1 MSEGVV
7 HIIDDDAAMRDSLG
21 FLMQVNRIPFRV
33 FESAVA
39 FLEDL
44 PEDGGCVLTDVRM
57 PEMNGIEMVR
67 RLKEQGYRAPVI
79 VMTGHADV
87 PLAIEAM
94 KAGVVDFIEKPFDED
109 LLLSAIKVAL
119 QQGKAQSEQDAA
131 LADTRARLE
140 GLSPREREV
149 LNGLIE
155 GKANKVIAFDL
166 GISPRTVEIY
176 RANLMSKM
184 QARSLSELVRMTLSF
199 NDRNA

>member
-21 FLMQVNRIPFRV
+21 FLLQVNRIPFRV
-33 FESAVA
+33 FESAIA
-39 FLEDL
+39 FLDAL

-67 RLKEQGYRAPVI
+67 RLKERGYRAPVI

-94 KAGVVDFIEKPFDED
+94 KAGVVDFIEKPFDEA
-109 LLLSAIKVAL
+109 LLLSALRSAL
-119 QQGKAQSEQDAA
+119 EQGKAQSEQDAA
-131 LADTRARLE
+131 LSETRKRIAA
-140 GLSPREREV
+140 LSPRESEV
-149 LNGLIE
+149 LDGLVE

-176 RANLMSKM
+176 RANLMTKM
-184 QARSLSELVRMTLSF
+184 QARSLSELVRMALAIRGQT
-199 NDRNA
+199 